1 MQSNY
6 TEPGNKKEEGG
17 GEEKMVL
24 RSINFDLATWN
35 AAKAKAKSTRTPLA
49 VVIRHLVRLW
59 LKGEIIVTIDEEN
72 EKNL

>member
-1 MQSNY
+1 MLNIY
-6 TEPGNKKEEGG
+6 EEPDNKKEAAG

-24 RSINFDLATWN
+24 RTINFDLTTWN

-59 LKGEIIVTIDEEN
+59 IKGEIIVTIDEEN
-72 EKNL
+72 EKKP